1 MADEETEIEEEED
14 AEQAEGEEGGGGK
27 SKMGLIII
35 LVVVLA
41 VLGGGGYFVKDM
53 IWPPEAEAEAE
64 AETIE
69 EPESVN
75 KKPAL
80 FASLHPPLVINITD
94 SYGESHFL
102 QVTLEVM
109 ARDQDVINEVKNH
122 SSMIRNSLILMYG
135 SVDFEY
141 VVQRAGKEKMLSDAL
156 EEIREIV
163 KRETGETGVEAVYF
177 TGLIIQ

>member
-1 MADEETEIEEEED
+1 MADEETEIEEEE
-14 AEQAEGEEGGGGK
+14 AEGEEGGGGK

-35 LVVVLA
+35 VVVL
-41 VLGGGGYFVKDM
+41 LTIFTGGGYFAAPYIQDM
-53 IWPPEAEAEAE
+53 ISPAEAGAE
-64 AETIE
+64 AETVE
-69 EPESVN
+69 EPEPAN
-75 KKPAL
+75 TKPAL

-122 SSMIRNSLILMYG
+122 SAVIRNSLILMYG

-177 TGLIIQ
+177 TSLIIQ

>member
-1 MADEETEIEEEED
+1 MADEETEIEEEE
-14 AEQAEGEEGGGGK
+14 AEGEEGGGGK
-27 SKMGLIII
+27 SKMGLIGI
-35 LVVVLA
+35 VVVLLA
-41 VLGGGGYFVKDM
+41 VFAGGGYFAAPYIQDM
-53 IWPPEAEAEAE
+53 ISRAEAE
-64 AETIE
+64 AETVE
-69 EPESVN
+69 EPEPAN
-75 KKPAL
+75 TEPAL

-122 SSMIRNSLILMYG
+122 SAVIRNSLILMYG
-135 SVDFEY
+135 SVDFES

-163 KRETGETGVEAVYF
+163 KRETGMTGIEAVYF
-177 TGLIIQ
+177 TSLIIQ

>member
-1 MADEETEIEEEED
+1 MADEETEIEEE
-14 AEQAEGEEGGGGK
+14 AEQVDGEEGGGGK
-27 SKMGLIII
+27 SKMGLIGI
-35 LVVVLA
+35 VVVLLA
-41 VLGGGGYFVKDM
+41 VFAGGGYFAAPYIQDM
-53 IWPPEAEAEAE
+53 ISPAEAEAE
-64 AETIE
+64 AVE
-69 EPESVN
+69 EPEPAN
-75 KKPAL
+75 TKPAL

-109 ARDQDVINEVKNH
+109 AREQDVINEVKNH
-122 SSMIRNSLILMYG
+122 SAVIRNSLILMYG

-177 TGLIIQ
+177 TSLIIQ

>member
-1 MADEETEIEEEED
+1 MADEETEIEEEE
-14 AEQAEGEEGGGGK
+14 AEGEEGGGGK
-27 SKMGLIII
+27 SKMGLIIT

-41 VLGGGGYFVKDM
+41 VLAGGGYFVKDM
-53 IWPPEAEAEAE
+53 IWPAEGEAEAEAE
-64 AETIE
+64 AAE
-69 EPESVN
+69 EPEPAN
-75 KKPAL
+75 TKPAL

-122 SSMIRNSLILMYG
+122 SAVIRNSLILMYG
-135 SVDFEY
+135 SVGFEY
-141 VVQRAGKEKMLSDAL
+141 VIERAGKEQMLSDAL
-156 EEIREIV
+156 EEIRDIV
-163 KRETGETGVEAVYF
+163 KRETGMTGVEAVYF

>member
-1 MADEETEIEEEED
+1 MADAESEIEEE

-27 SKMGLIII
+27 SKMGLIIT

-53 IWPPEAEAEAE
+53 IWPPEAEAEADAD
-64 AETIE
+64 AETVE
-69 EPESVN
+69 EPKPAN
-75 KKPAL
+75 TKPAL

-135 SVDFEY
+135 SVEFEY

-163 KRETGETGVEAVYF
+163 KRETGVTGVEAVYF

>member
-1 MADEETEIEEEED
+1 MADEETEIEEEE
-14 AEQAEGEEGGGGK
+14 AEGEEGGGGK
-27 SKMGLIII
+27 SKMGLIVI
-35 LVVVLA
+35 VVALLA
-41 VLGGGGYFVKDM
+41 VFAGGGYFAAPYIQDM
-53 IWPPEAEAEAE
+53 ISPAEAGAE
-64 AETIE
+64 AETVE
-69 EPESVN
+69 EPEPAN
-75 KKPAL
+75 TKPAL

-122 SSMIRNSLILMYG
+122 SAVIRNSLILMYG

-141 VVQRAGKEKMLSDAL
+141 VIQRAGKEKMLSDAL
-156 EEIREIV
+156 EEIQDIV
-163 KRETGETGVEAVYF
+163 KRETGVTGVEAVYF

>member
-1 MADEETEIEEEED
+1 MADEETEIEEEE
-14 AEQAEGEEGGGGK
+14 AEGEEGGGGK
-27 SKMGLIII
+27 SKMGLIVI
-35 LVVVLA
+35 VVVLLA
-41 VLGGGGYFVKDM
+41 VFAGGGYFAAPYIQDM
-53 IWPPEAEAEAE
+53 ISPAEAE
-64 AETIE
+64 AETVE
-69 EPESVN
+69 EAEPAN
-75 KKPAL
+75 TQPAL

-122 SSMIRNSLILMYG
+122 SAVIRNSLILMYG
-135 SVDFEY
+135 SVDFEF

-163 KRETGETGVEAVYF
+163 KRETGMTGIEAVYF
-177 TGLIIQ
+177 TSLIIQ